1 MLPHPVRGIYQHYKG
16 AYYEV
21 IDVAHHSETEEPLVV
36 YRALYGEY
44 GLWCRPLGM
53 FMETVIANDNS
64 GMAGGSRQ
72 VISSQG
78 GNMKGDN
85 MKGGNRKGEVAR
97 FRLVK
102 AFP

>member
-1 MLPHPVRGIYQHYKG
+1 MTTHPVRGIYQHYKG

-21 IDVAHHSETEEPLVV
+21 LDVARHSETEEPLVV

-44 GLWCRPLGM
+44 GLWCRPLDM
-53 FMETVIANDNS
+53 FMESVITNEKSGKEGDNS
-64 GMAGGSRQ
+64 Q
-72 VISSQG
+72 DNSSQD
-78 GNMKGDN
+78 GNIKGD
-85 MKGGNRKGEVAR
+85 NRKGEVAR

>member
-1 MLPHPVRGIYQHYKG
+1 MTNYPVRGIYQHYKG

-21 IDVAHHSETEEPLVV
+21 LDVARHSETEESLVV

-53 FMETVIANDNS
+53 FMETVIMDEDH
-64 GMAGGSRQ
+64 GHE
-72 VISSQG
+72 
-78 GNMKGDN
+78 D
-85 MKGGNRKGEVAR
+85 GNRKAEVAR